1 MLVTTSFF
9 VNFIIPE
16 LGEVVKRGRG
26 EIFAMTFGVQR
37 LTKTASMAATSYV
50 GDSPLFLLDYLLR
63 LLRVAV
69 LLSIWRTLFRH
80 NQQVSGFT
88 LPALLTYTI
97 LAEAFSEQLEA
108 STDVVWSFW
117 DGTIATRFTRPLS
130 VMTQYMAETCG
141 KWAFNLTTFSLPLL
155 LLAALMGVRPL
166 PANALAALLFP
177 ISLVLGIAIGF
188 ALDFLFTSLA
198 IGLQFPPFALQRV
211 RAAVAALLSGAF
223 IPLALLPWNLGRAFG
238 WLPFASM
245 ASAPLR
251 IYTGSG
257 RPLPLLALQSF
268 WAALLWPLALWFWR
282 KNQERMVAYGG

>member
-1 MLVTTSFF
+1 M
-9 VNFIIPE
+9 N
-16 LGEVVKRGRG
+16 
-26 EIFAMTFGVQR
+26 FGVQK

-80 NQQVSGFT
+80 GQQVSGLT

-97 LAEAFSEQLEA
+97 IAEAFSEQLEA
-108 STDVVWSFW
+108 TTDIAWSFW

-130 VMTQYMAETCG
+130 VLTQYMAETCG
-141 KWAFNLTTFSLPLL
+141 KWAFNLVTFSLPLL
-155 LLAALMGVRPL
+155 LLAAFMGVRPL
-166 PANALAALLFP
+166 PANGFATLLFP
-177 ISLVLGIAIGF
+177 VSLALGIAIGF

-211 RAAVAALLSGAF
+211 RGAVSALLSGAF
-223 IPLALLPWNLGRAFG
+223 IPLALLPWNLGRVFG

-257 RPLPLLALQSF
+257 SPVQLIALQAF
-268 WAALLWPLALWFWR
+268 WAALLWPCALWLWR
-282 KNQERMVAYGG
+282 QNQERMVAYGG